1 MTRRTVRRPL
11 LGGKSDNILAFQDQ
25 VYVDSGKLPVALSL
39 TTELAR
45 ATSRVWWARSLVCL
59 QSLLVFLLQ
68 YSDQHSDKKSN
79 IYNIL
84 WVLVFGFAT
93 LNILGLIARRF
104 EPRRTGL
111 SFGEILAITV
121 VVVSVFLLGWEMLYL
136 FHVLPIKLE
145 PH

>member
-1 MTRRTVRRPL
+1 MAMP
-11 LGGKSDNILAFQDQ
+11 
-25 VYVDSGKLPVALSL
+25 L
-39 TTELAR
+39 TTTLAR
-45 ATSRVWWARSLVCL
+45 ATSRIWWTRSLIYL
-59 QSLLVFLLQ
+59 QSLLVFVAQ
-68 YSDQHSDKKSN
+68 YSDRYSDKRGN

-111 SFGEILAITV
+111 SFGEIIAITV

-145 PH
+145 SH

>member
-1 MTRRTVRRPL
+1 MAMP
-11 LGGKSDNILAFQDQ
+11 
-25 VYVDSGKLPVALSL
+25 L
-39 TTELAR
+39 TTALAR
-45 ATSRVWWARSLVCL
+45 ATSRIGWTRGLIYL
-59 QSLLVFLLQ
+59 QSLLVFVAQ
-68 YSDQHSDKKSN
+68 YSDRYSDKRGN

-111 SFGEILAITV
+111 SFGEIIAITV

-145 PH
+145 SH